1 MPGPADRNSAG
12 RIITLA
18 MKNAGLLQ
26 RGELPTSD
34 DYAEYL
40 GRLGD
45 MIAAWGVEG
54 IKLWTNR
61 EVNVT
66 LVAGTAAYALGP
78 GGAILTTK
86 PLRVLGAD
94 RVASDGNR
102 TPLTPLSWTDYR
114 LIGNQVTRGAVTG
127 YSVDKQ
133 QSNVI
138 IKFWQTPDAAA
149 TVSVLY
155 QALITQPVT
164 LTESLEFPQE
174 WFQALSWG
182 LADEICTGQPQE
194 IVQRCAQRAAVFKD
208 TLQNWDIED
217 VPITFGIDTSERNG
231 SSFRRRS

>member
-1 MPGPADRNSAG
+1 MAGPADQTTAG
-12 RIITLA
+12 RAVRLA

-26 RGELPTSD
+26 RGEEPNSD

-45 MIAAWGVEG
+45 LIAAWGVEG

-61 EVNVT
+61 EVSVT
-66 LVAGTAAYALGP
+66 LVAGTASYTLGP

-86 PLRVLGAD
+86 PLRVLGANFVD
-94 RVASDGNR
+94 SSGNK
-102 TPLTPLSWTDYR
+102 TVLSPLSRTDYR
-114 LIGNQVTRGAVTG
+114 ALGNTTNRGAVNS
-127 YSVDKQ
+127 YFVDKQ
-133 QSNVI
+133 QTNLVVY
-138 IKFWQTPDAAA
+138 FWQVPDTTAATG

-155 QALITQPVT
+155 QAPISAPTA
-164 LTESLEFPQE
+164 LTENVEFPAE

-194 IVQRCAQRAAVFKD
+194 IVTRCTQRAAVFKD

-217 VPITFGIDTSERNG
+217 VPITFGLDASQRGG
-231 SSFRRRS
+231 SAFR